1 MAIYKTAINKPITT
15 GLIFI
20 AVIILGLFSLSKL
33 PIDQMPEMDPP
44 YVTVMTTYAGANASE
59 IETNITKIIENSLNS
74 VDGLKNIT
82 SNSRDNISVV
92 TLEFEWGS
100 DIDEALNDIRS
111 YVDLIYDNLPDG
123 VSRPMILKLNSSAMP
138 ILIYGFTADE
148 SYSGM
153 DRILEDNVVN
163 VLNRIDGIGNITVSG
178 APERYVYID
187 LDPKQMDAYGLSLE
201 AVGNA
206 ISVNNLDLA
215 SGTVKMGKE
224 QYQMRVKGEYVE
236 SSEIADIVV
245 ATTPTGKQIF
255 VRDLATVRD
264 TIKDLS
270 LDEKI
275 NGKDGGRLIITKQ
288 TGANTVAIARQVQKE
303 MKNIQKTL
311 PPDFETTLIRDG
323 SEEIINAINGLSDSI
338 FYALLFVVLVVLV
351 FLGNWRSTIIIA
363 LTIPISLVTSF
374 IYLLIADSSLNIIS
388 LASLTVAIG
397 MVVDDAIVVLE
408 NISKHIERGES
419 PREAAICATNEVWTS
434 VIATTLVLVAVF
446 VPLTMLSGM
455 AGILFKELGWII
467 TIVVCVSTVAAIT
480 LIPMLSSI
488 MLKEKP
494 FFLSKIAEEEAKR
507 KKERKTLTFDKT
519 IGRVF
524 NAIDAAYANILRW
537 CLKHKL
543 VTLLIALAI
552 FIASMAPFASGK
564 IGMDFMKAQD
574 DGAISLSAELQRGTR
589 IEETL
594 KTARKMEADIK
605 EILGDDVIV
614 ISTSAGSND
623 DAGFAALFN
632 STTNNKIS
640 MSIRCTK
647 KYDREKSIFD
657 MQEEL
662 RKKLAEYPELVNFQ
676 VSQGGMMGGSNN
688 TLQVEI
694 YGYDFDQTTAFTQ
707 ELKRRVEQNVKGAR
721 DTKVSRD
728 EDRAELKIVFDK
740 QKLALHG
747 LNGSTVAMYV
757 RNRINGM
764 TAGYLKEDGEEYNIV
779 VRLKEE
785 YRSSITDIEE
795 LSIPTATGGI
805 IKLKELATIQEYWCP
820 PTIERKNRQRYL
832 TLTIMPYQTSLGEL
846 AEGVQHEIDQ
856 MNIPAGVHVALAGN
870 YEDQQKTSKDMVTL
884 ALLIMMLVY
893 IVMASQFESFSKPFI
908 IMFAIP
914 FALSGVVLALVITGE
929 NLNMVGMLGI
939 ILLIGIVVKNG
950 IVLVD
955 YINLMR
961 ERGVPLGEAIALS
974 GKSRLR
980 PVMMTAFT
988 TILGM
993 IPMATSKSEGS
1004 ELWTTLGIVVIGGLT
1019 VSTLVTLIVV
1029 PVLYGIFNRKGE
1041 QDKQAKLRKKFVFM
1055 SIDLNDN
1062 EKENTSESTTSEN
1075 QPEQEVPS
1083 NNNLNESENEKHID
1097 SI

>member
-15 GLIFI
+15 GLVFV
-20 AVIILGLFSLSKL
+20 AVIILGLFSLTRL

-82 SNSRDNISVV
+82 STSKDNISVV
-92 TLEFEWGS
+92 TLEFEWGEN
-100 DIDEALNDIRS
+100 IDEALNDIRS
-111 YVDLIYDNLPDG
+111 YVDLLYDNLPDG

-138 ILIYGFTADE
+138 ILIYGFTAKE
-148 SYSGM
+148 SYSGL
-153 DRILEDNVVN
+153 DRILEDNVTN

-178 APERYVYID
+178 APERYIYID
-187 LDPKQMDAYGLSLE
+187 LDPKQIDAYGLSLE

-206 ISVNNLDLA
+206 ISANNLDLA

-236 SSEIADIVV
+236 SSEIANIVV

-275 NGKDGGRLIITKQ
+275 NAQEGARLIITKQ
-288 TGANTVAIARQVQKE
+288 TGANTVQIANEVRAKMAE
-303 MKNIQKTL
+303 IQKTL
-311 PPDFETTLIRDG
+311 PPDIETTLIRDG
-323 SEEIINAINGLSDSI
+323 SEEIVNAINGLSESI
-338 FYALLFVVLVVLV
+338 FYALLFVILIVLI
-351 FLGNWRSTIIIA
+351 FLGNWRSTVIIG

-408 NISKHIERGES
+408 NITKHIERGEN

-446 VPLTMLSGM
+446 VPLTMLPGM
-455 AGILFKELGWII
+455 MGIFMKELGWIV
-467 TIVVCVSTVAAIT
+467 TIVVCVSTTAAIT
-480 LIPMLSSI
+480 LIPMLSSK
-488 MLKEKP
+488 MLRERP
-494 FFLSKIAEEEAKR
+494 FFFKKEDEEEY
-507 KKERKTLTFDKT
+507 ERKRERKLYNRT
-519 IGRVF
+519 ISRAF
-524 NAIDAAYANILRW
+524 NAIDDAYSNLLRW
-537 CLKHKL
+537 CLRHKRI
-543 VTLLIALAI
+543 TLLIALAF
-552 FIASMAPFASGK
+552 FIVSIIPMATGK
-564 IGMDFMKAQD
+564 IGMDFMKEQD
-574 DGAISLSAELQRGTR
+574 NGSISVSAELQRGTR

-594 KTARKMEADIK
+594 KTARKMEEDIYR
-605 EILGDDVIV
+605 ILGEDVLV
-614 ISTSAGSND
+614 VSTSAGSND

-640 MSIRCTK
+640 MTVRCTK
-647 KYDREKSIFD
+647 KYDRDRTIFQ
-657 MQEEL
+657 MQEQL
-662 RKKLAEYPELVNFQ
+662 RRCFAEYPEIVTYQVN
-676 VSQGGMMGGSNN
+676 QGGMMGSGSNN
-688 TLQVEI
+688 SLSIEV

-707 ELKRRVEQNVKGAR
+707 DLRRRITDNVKGAR
-721 DTKVSRD
+721 DTKISRD
-728 EDRAELKIVFDK
+728 EDRAELKIEFDK

-747 LNGSTVAMYV
+747 LNGSTVALYV
-757 RNRINGM
+757 RNRVNGM
-764 TAGYLKEDGEEYNIV
+764 AAGYLKEDGEEYNIV

-785 YRSSITDIEE
+785 YRSSISDIEE
-795 LSIPTATGGI
+795 LSIPTVTGKV
-805 IKLKELATIQEYWCP
+805 IKLKEVASISEYWCP

-832 TLTIMPYQTSLGEL
+832 TLTVMPYNTSLQEL
-846 AEGVQHEIDQ
+846 AQSVQKELDQ
-856 MNIPAGVHVALAGN
+856 MEIPSEIHVDLAGN
-870 YEDQQKTSKDMVTL
+870 YKDQQDSSRDM
-884 ALLIMMLVY
+884 LLLGILIIILVY

-908 IMFAIP
+908 IMFSIP
-914 FALSGVVLALVITGE
+914 FALSGVILMMLFTGQNLDMIGALG
-929 NLNMVGMLGI
+929 L

-961 ERGVPLGEAIALS
+961 ERGIDLYEAIALS

-980 PVMMTAFT
+980 PVLMTAFT

-993 IPMATSKSEGS
+993 IPMATSNSEGS
-1004 ELWTTLGIVVIGGLT
+1004 EMWTTMGLVVIGGLT
-1019 VSTLVTLIVV
+1019 VSTFVTLIVV

-1041 QDKQAKLRKKFVFM
+1041 IEKKEKERKKFIFM
-1055 SIDLNDN
+1055 NINLD
-1062 EKENTSESTTSEN
+1062 
-1075 QPEQEVPS
+1075 EQ
-1083 NNNLNESENEKHID
+1083 
-1097 SI
+1097 

>member
-15 GLIFI
+15 GLIFV
-20 AVIILGLFSLSKL
+20 AVIILGLFSLTRL

-59 IETNITKIIENSLNS
+59 IETNITKLIENSLNS

-82 SNSRDNISVV
+82 STSKDNISVV
-92 TLEFEWGS
+92 SLEFEWGS

-111 YVDLIYDNLPDG
+111 YVDLLYDNLPDG

-138 ILIYGFTADE
+138 IMVYGFTANE
-148 SYSGM
+148 SYSGL

-163 VLNRIDGIGNITVSG
+163 VLNRVDGIGNITVSG

-187 LDPKQMDAYGLSLE
+187 LDPKQLDAYGISLE
-201 AVGNA
+201 VVGNA
-206 ISVNNLDLA
+206 ISTNNLDLA

-275 NGKDGGRLIITKQ
+275 NGRDGARLIITKQ
-288 TGANTVAIARQVQKE
+288 TGANTVAIAREVRAE
-303 MKNIQKTL
+303 MEQIQRTL
-311 PPDFETTLIRDG
+311 PPDIKVTNIRDG
-323 SEEIINAINGLSDSI
+323 SEEIVNAINGLTESI

-374 IYLLIADSSLNIIS
+374 IYLLLADSSLNIIS

-408 NISKHIERGES
+408 NITKHIERGEN
-419 PREAAICATNEVWTS
+419 PREAAIYATNEVWTS

-446 VPLTMLSGM
+446 VPLTMLPGM
-455 AGILFKELGWII
+455 MGIFMKELGWIV
-467 TIVVCVSTVAAIT
+467 TIVVCVSTTAAIT
-480 LIPMLSSI
+480 LIPMLSSN

-494 FFLSKIAEEEAKR
+494 FYLTKQAREDA
-507 KKERKTLTFDKT
+507 ERKQAAKKITFDKT

-524 NAIDAAYANILRW
+524 NSIEAWYANVLRW
-537 CLKHKL
+537 CLRHKKTAL
-543 VTLLIALAI
+543 GIAGLI
-552 FIASMAPFASGK
+552 FILSLVPVFMGK
-564 IGMDFMKAQD
+564 VGMDFMKEED
-574 DGAISLSAELQRGTR
+574 NGSMSISAELQRGTR

-594 KTARKMEADIK
+594 KTARQIEEDIR
-605 EILGDDVIV
+605 ELLGDDVIV
-614 ISTSAGSND
+614 ISTTAGSND
-623 DAGFAALFN
+623 DAGMGALFN

-640 MSIRCTK
+640 MTVRTTK
-647 KYDREKSIFD
+647 KYDRKRSIFE
-657 MQEEL
+657 MQEQV
-662 RKKLAEYPELVNFQ
+662 RQRLADYPELVTYQ
-676 VSQGGMMGGSNN
+676 VTNGGGMGGGSNN
-688 TLQVEI
+688 SLSVEI

-707 ELKRRVEQNVKGAR
+707 ELRRRVMENVKGAR
-721 DTKVSRD
+721 DTKISRD
-728 EDRAELKIVFDK
+728 EDRAELKITLDK

-747 LNGSTVAMYV
+747 LNESTVALYV
-757 RNRINGM
+757 RNRVNGM
-764 TAGYLKEDGEEYNIV
+764 AAGFLKEDGEEYNIV

-785 YRSSITDIEE
+785 YRDAISDIEQF
-795 LSIPTATGGI
+795 SIPTATGRS
-805 IKLKELATIQEYWCP
+805 IKLEELAKVEEYWCP

-832 TLTIMPYQTSLGEL
+832 TLTVMPYRTSLRDL
-846 AEGVQHEIDQ
+846 AMGVQEQLDQ
-856 MNIPAGVHVALAGN
+856 MNIPADIHVALAGN
-870 YEDQQKTSKDMVTL
+870 YKDQQDSTRDMMML
-884 ALLIMMLVY
+884 AALILMLVY
-893 IVMASQFESFSKPFI
+893 IVMASQFESFAKPFI
-908 IMFAIP
+908 IMFSIP
-914 FALSGVVLALVITGE
+914 FALTGVILTMFFTGQ
-929 NLNMVGMLGI
+929 NIDMIGMLGLV
-939 ILLIGIVVKNG
+939 LLIGIVVKNG

-961 ERGVPLGEAIALS
+961 ERGIPLNEAIALS
-974 GKSRLR
+974 GQSRLR
-980 PVMMTAFT
+980 PVLMTAFT

-993 IPMATSKSEGS
+993 IPMATSTSEGS
-1004 ELWTTLGIVVIGGLT
+1004 EMWTTMGWVVIGGLT
-1019 VSTLVTLIVV
+1019 VSTFVTLIVV
-1029 PVLYGIFNRKGE
+1029 PVLYGVFNRRGDQE
-1041 QDKQAKLRKKFVFM
+1041 KLARQRKKFVFL
-1055 SIDLNDN
+1055 SIDLN
-1062 EKENTSESTTSEN
+1062 EQQSSPTSTSTQTQS
-1075 QPEQEVPS
+1075 
-1083 NNNLNESENEKHID
+1083 
-1097 SI
+1097 